1 MKKNQH
7 VVNHPKGW
15 VVKGAGNQKAT
26 VVTTTQQ
33 KAIENGRRIA
43 INQRSELVIHGR
55 NGKIRD
61 KDSFGNNPFPPR
73 DKKH

>member
-7 VVNHPKGW
+7 VVKHPKGW
-15 VVKGAGNQKAT
+15 AVKGVENQKAT

-33 KAIENGRRIA
+33 KAIETGRRIA
-43 INQRSELVIHGR
+43 INQKSELLIHGR
-55 NGKIRD
+55 DGKIRD
-61 KDSFGNNPFPPR
+61 KDSYGKDPIPPR